1 MEIDKS
7 KVKIS
12 FSFTPSDYYLI
23 KCEED
28 EFLGDYTLN
37 YRIDRSEKGKSD
49 DIGAP
54 RIYLTEEEAQVCRDN
69 GFAEIVR

>member
-12 FSFTPSDYYLI
+12 FSFTPSDYYLV
-23 KCEED
+23 KCEEG

-37 YRIDRSEKGKSD
+37 YRIDRSYKDKSD

-54 RIYLTEEEAQVCRDN
+54 RIYLTEEEAQICRDN
-69 GFAEIVR
+69 GFVEIVI